1 MQARWSCRCV
11 RGRRQRL
18 NGMPLWL
25 RPVRVS
31 GVLAGVN
38 HIDIA
43 LMFSYLLS
51 RCQHVLVSG
60 CHVPIFLFSAIAACQ
75 PLYLSNHAMCRCQLH
90 LGTPPPIHS
99 RLFMSPALKIKAGRF
114 SSSVVFLLQCSCF
127 LPTVSLSLSMSVH
140 PLKFGTDRG
149 FDSIRRG
156 DYLAIDA

>member
-90 LGTPPPIHS
+90 LGTPPYTFSFIYVSYTQDNS
-99 RLFMSPALKIKAGRF
+99 RSFLFLCCFPSA
-114 SSSVVFLLQCSCF
+114 VFLFFTHSFSFAFNTRTPAQIWNGS
-127 LPTVSLSLSMSVH
+127 
-140 PLKFGTDRG
+140 R
-149 FDSIRRG
+149 I
-156 DYLAIDA
+156 